1 MGACD
6 IDVPITAEELRMR
19 MGEEEIGLYDPN
31 KTVIGRYTRRELDR
45 YLKLVKSGDEIPE
58 EYKPLDDIFSGVD
71 PDVIGDIILLAK
83 LEGYVK
89 IDIPVEQ
96 RVKEG

>member
-1 MGACD
+1 MPVDGD
-6 IDVPITAEELRMR
+6 EPITTEELRMR
-19 MGEEEIGLYDPN
+19 MSEEEIRLYDPN
-31 KTVIGRYTRRELDR
+31 KTVIGRYTREELNR
-45 YLKLVKSGDEIPE
+45 YLDLVASGEKIPE

-71 PDVIGDIILLAK
+71 PDKIGDIILLAK

-89 IDIPVEQ
+89 IGIPVEQ